1 MHPKIFLSHSKKDK
15 LFIEK
20 LANDLQK
27 SGIDVWYDEWEI
39 PVGESIRRKI
49 FEEGITECDLF
60 FVYLTENSIP
70 SYWVQEELD
79 GALIHEIEKQ
89 HSFLALFVNNDD
101 SRNRLSIDLKAR
113 NIPVFNDKEYLISFG
128 KLLTKTWQSYTKSE
142 IKEKAKDAKLEILEL
157 QKKNSDLEKNILQLQ
172 SNQFLDVDLVKEKLE
187 KVVFKFEKKEKDLF
201 EILMGLKNEL
211 ADGANEYYLLRIITE
226 RIFNIGFDIK
236 NPDIKKDFEKKFRF
250 SDFSGE
256 LIINGLLE
264 IKTSRDLDQFYY
276 LTKQGIEFVARVTT
290 TNKDE

>member
-1 MHPKIFLSHSKKDK
+1 MRPKIFLSHSKKDK

-60 FVYLTENSIP
+60 FIYLTENSIP

-89 HSFLALFVNNDD
+89 HSFLALFVNTDD
-101 SRNRLSIDLKAR
+101 SRNKLSIDLKAR
-113 NIPVFNDKEYLISFG
+113 NIPVFNDEEYLISFG
-128 KLLTKTWQSYTKSE
+128 KLVTKTWQSYTKNE

-172 SNQFLDVDLVKEKLE
+172 NNQFLDVDLVKEKLE
-187 KVVFKFEKKEKDLF
+187 KVVFKFEKKEKNLF
-201 EILMGLKNEL
+201 EIVMGLKNEL
-211 ADGANEYYLLRIITE
+211 ADGGNEYYLLRIITE
-226 RIFNIGFDIK
+226 RVFNIGFDLK
-236 NPDIKKDFEKKFRF
+236 NPDNKKDFEKKFRF

-276 LTKQGIEFVARVTT
+276 LTKQGIEFVARITT
-290 TNKDE
+290 ANTL